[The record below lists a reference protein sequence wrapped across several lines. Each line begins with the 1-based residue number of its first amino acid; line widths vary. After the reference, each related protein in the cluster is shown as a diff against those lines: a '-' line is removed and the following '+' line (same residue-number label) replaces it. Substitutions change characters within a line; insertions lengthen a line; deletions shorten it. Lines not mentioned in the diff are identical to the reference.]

1 MTTKWAADQIPGQHG
16 RLAVVTGA
24 NSGIGL
30 VTARELARA
39 GADVVLA
46 CRNTEKGEA
55 AAREIQAAVPG
66 AAVKVASLDLGDL
79 ASVREFAG
87 RLRSEHD
94 ALDLLINNA
103 GVMAPP
109 RRTTTNGFELQF
121 GTNHLGHFAL
131 TGLLIE
137 SMSARD
143 GARVVTVSSG
153 AHRMGRID
161 FDDLQGERRYR
172 RWRVYRRERTGF
184 SVKAAVSG
192 GLLVAV
198 AYALLVYRF
207 SWPDVAA
214 SIATFPTDRA
224 IAIGAATAIDGVV
237 DWMIVNFSELFD
249 VITAVVRTILRWL
262 ELVFI
267 GTPWPLSGA
276 ILLIVAWHVAGVRVA
291 IFTALSLAY
300 LGLFG
305 FWAESMSTLAL
316 VGTATLICIAIG
328 APVGIWCAKSPRA
341 DAVIKPILD
350 VMQTMPSFV
359 YLVPAIAFFSVG
371 KVPGI
376 LATVVFSV
384 PPMVR
389 LTTLGIHQVPK
400 HVTGA
405 AVAFGASPR
414 QLLFKIELPLA
425 IPSFMTGINQTIM
438 MCLSMVVVAA
448 LIGAGGLGDHIVR
461 ALRHLETG
469 KGLLA
474 GIAIVLCAMILDR
487 IIQASTARR
496 RRG

>member
-1 MTTKWAADQIPGQHG
+1 M
-16 RLAVVTGA
+16 L
-24 NSGIGL
+24 
-30 VTARELARA
+30 
-39 GADVVLA
+39 
-46 CRNTEKGEA
+46 
-55 AAREIQAAVPG
+55 IQ
-66 AAVKVASLDLGDL
+66 
-79 ASVREFAG
+79 E
-87 RLRSEHD
+87 
-94 ALDLLINNA
+94 
-103 GVMAPP
+103 
-109 RRTTTNGFELQF
+109 
-121 GTNHLGHFAL
+121 FAL
-131 TGLLIE
+131 TNSPYYAARFARIAEKGLAGGTFNLAAALGGPVWSSGRGLWANYWLAAVGEALGLILLGRGLWGREGEDGIGSVDESSIFAGLLLLLL
-137 SMSARD
+137 
-143 GARVVTVSSG
+143 V
-153 AHRMGRID
+153 RII
-161 FDDLQGERRYR
+161 QGFVADWSYHRRYR

-184 SVKAAVSG
+184 SVKAAVGG

-249 VITAVVRTILRWL
+249 AITAVVRTILRWL

-276 ILLIVAWHVAGVRVA
+276 ILLIVAWHVAGLRVA

-400 HVTGA
+400 HVTEA